1 MTYST
6 DWSAYV
12 PGALVET
19 FSDAFIVA
27 GARTPFVDQRH
38 RSLGHAMA
46 DKECLVGGGD
56 DIDHGVA
63 DGGHVV
69 GDGHTGVLGQWSAPP

>member
-27 GARTPFVDQRH
+27 GARTPTGITEDDLAWAVERSVVAQRDTNVDEAIR
-38 RSLGHAMA
+38 AMLEA
-46 DKECLVGGGD
+46 
-56 DIDHGVA
+56 
-63 DGGHVV
+63 
-69 GDGHTGVLGQWSAPP
+69 T